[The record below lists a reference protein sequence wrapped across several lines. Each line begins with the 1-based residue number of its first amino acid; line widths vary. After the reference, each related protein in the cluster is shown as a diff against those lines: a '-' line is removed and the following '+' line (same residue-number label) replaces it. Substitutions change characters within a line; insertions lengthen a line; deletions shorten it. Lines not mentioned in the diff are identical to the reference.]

1 MLETAQFTGEFL
13 WAAKKLPLIYWYYC
27 CLAVKGAV
35 TSLWYFLPDYFEE
48 VLKVTMLVHTHIHI
62 GKVRRLRVDL

>member
-1 MLETAQFTGEFL
+1 MKQLLKQTITQLLHTPYILGMLETAQFTGEFL

-35 TSLWYFLPDYFEE
+35 TSLWYFSS
-48 VLKVTMLVHTHIHI
+48 
-62 GKVRRLRVDL
+62 RLL